1 MPDAH
6 ADAALA
12 DYSVAVLGAGP
23 AGLGAA
29 LNIVRARHRTLILD
43 GNRPRNAATLH
54 AHGYPTRDGI
64 SPLELRKLGREELQR
79 YPETEFQNA
88 RVTRVRREGD
98 LFRVEAQGIRGSA
111 DRSVTAESV
120 VVATGLVE
128 RLPAL
133 PSLRAY
139 YGTSVHSCITCDGYE
154 ETGKPIAL
162 LGETADLAEHAL
174 LLTRWSDDIVVFGP
188 MGEEDERALSSRGV
202 RVDRR
207 PVADVVGDR
216 TGLTGIQL
224 ADGEIVARTAAFVR
238 PIYEPALDYLDGL
251 GAAVD
256 DWGLL
261 ATDGEG
267 RTSIPGLYAAGDST
281 VPGPQQLI
289 VAAGSGAKTAATLV
303 RDRL

>member
-1 MPDAH
+1 MPDPGSVSEH
-6 ADAALA
+6 
-12 DYSVAVLGAGP
+12 YSVVVIGAGP

-54 AHGYPTRDGI
+54 SHGYPTRDGI
-64 SPLELRKLGREELQR
+64 SPLELRKLGREELEL
-79 YPETEFQNA
+79 YPEAEFQNA
-88 RVTRVRREGD
+88 RVSRVSREGD
-98 LFRVEAQGIRGSA
+98 LFRVDAQGMRGGA
-111 DRSVTAESV
+111 NRSVTAESV
-120 VVATGLVE
+120 VVATGLTE
-128 RLPAL
+128 TLPAL
-133 PSLRAY
+133 PTLRAF
-139 YGTSVHSCITCDGYE
+139 YGTSIHSCITCDGYE
-154 ETGKPIAL
+154 ESGKPLAL
-162 LGETADLAEHAL
+162 IGETSDLAEHAL

-188 MGEEDERALSSRGV
+188 MGEEDERALASRGV
-202 RVDRR
+202 RVERR

-224 ADGEIVARTAAFVR
+224 EDGELIPRTAAFVR
-238 PIYEPALDYLDGL
+238 PIYQPALDYLEGL

-289 VAAGSGAKTAATLV
+289 VAAGSGARTAATLV